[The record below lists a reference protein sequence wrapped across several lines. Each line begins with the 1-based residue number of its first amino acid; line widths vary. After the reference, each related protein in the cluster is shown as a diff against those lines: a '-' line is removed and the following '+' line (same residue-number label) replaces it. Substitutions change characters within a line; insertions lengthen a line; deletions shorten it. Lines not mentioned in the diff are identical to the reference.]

1 MFLSGDVNL
10 SVFNSLGEKVVELVN
25 GVMEAGNHKVEF
37 NAANLPSGIYFY
49 KISSGNFNSI
59 KKMVLLK

>member
-1 MFLSGDVNL
+1 
-10 SVFNSLGEKVVELVN
+10 
-25 GVMEAGNHKVEF
+25 MEAGNHKVEF
-37 NAANLPSGIYFY
+37 NAVDLPSGIYYY